1 MKKNDMLFWANDVLC
16 EQFQVHAFR
25 SLIGHWTGTRDSGK
39 NPDIFI
45 LWNAMIVYIYIYTSF
60 FTQCCPSTF
69 CGRCRRRGLC
79 TAASQ
84 VVAEASMCYQL
95 QALLTAE
102 PPLKIEAEQAPAAK
116 HSQAIHIQKESS
128 LSLWEFPNVSK
139 LFLGAQIFFCC
150 ALGKYSVSGWTMLD
164 FVGSHGKISQDAI
177 YREGYQVLRDKD
189 DRQAIQHTD
198 HSITDHVEAQV
209 SASRHQLRKRIWA
222 KDRCVKSREKDE
234 TSPWNQKVC
243 LLEFAPHCRGRRW
256 SWRRERS
263 WGPLALCIPAMCIVQ
278 VQKLCIRMYPFAL
291 KWHGDGQQGS
301 RSTCSPQHT

>member
-128 LSLWEFPNVSK
+128 LSLWEFPNRNSFQVSK

-150 ALGKYSVSGWTMLD
+150 ALGKSSVSGWTMLD

-198 HSITDHVEAQV
+198 HSITDSFSCATVMEPHRWKQ
-209 SASRHQLRKRIWA
+209 S
-222 KDRCVKSREKDE
+222 CKSSQE
-234 TSPWNQKVC
+234 P
-243 LLEFAPHCRGRRW
+243 RRT
-256 SWRRERS
+256 
-263 WGPLALCIPAMCIVQ
+263 
-278 VQKLCIRMYPFAL
+278 
-291 KWHGDGQQGS
+291 GS
-301 RSTCSPQHT
+301 MG